1 LKAIEVAHHGWW
13 GQKAVHF
20 YMRKQNDAVQQFTA
34 LRSALL
40 REREK
45 LQARLREIDEA
56 LGNAGGGGPRRGRV
70 LGARPE
76 NAMNIREAVAK
87 VTAKKPLSIREIV
100 AEVQKIGSKVPTRSI
115 LWARIFT
122 VRARRNSSAP
132 MASSRPCHDVISCAV
147 VGP

>member
-20 YMRKQNDAVQQFTA
+20 LMRKQNDAVQQFTA

-56 LGNAGGGGPRRGRV
+56 LGSAGGGPRRGRV

-76 NAMNIREAVAK
+76 NSMNIREAVSR

-100 AEVQKIGSKVPTRSI
+100 AEVQKIGYRFQSSNPVNSVGAYLYGAGKKEFKRTDGK
-115 LWARIFT
+115 FT
-122 VRARRNSSAP
+122 PVS
-132 MASSRPCHDVISCAV
+132 
-147 VGP
+147 